1 MTHSPKKRVPQS
13 PAKRRSQ
20 SAATSRAQNLTQGRT
35 KIGPKSDRASTE
47 KADLHKASREIKPR
61 PTKNQPG
68 KHAARS
74 SHLPTHKLRRALR
87 QESLRPSELRDQA
100 FRRVIRSIPKGKVA
114 TYGQVAAAAGY
125 PLYHRAVARL
135 LRNDPPNSLPWQ
147 RVLGAGGEIKLR
159 LDSALEQRFRLELEG
174 VTFSGKRV
182 NLRLHQ
188 HQFRSWE
195 L

>member
-1 MTHSPKKRVPQS
+1 VT
-13 PAKRRSQ
+13 KRRP
-20 SAATSRAQNLTQGRT
+20 SRRPQPVAKLKR
-35 KIGPKSDRASTE
+35 KILKDG
-47 KADLHKASREIKPR
+47 
-61 PTKNQPG
+61 
-68 KHAARS
+68 
-74 SHLPTHKLRRALR
+74 
-87 QESLRPSELRDQA
+87 LRPNELRDQA

-147 RVLGAGGEIKLR
+147 RIVGAGGEIKLR

-182 NLRLHQ
+182 NLRAHQ
-188 HQFRSWE
+188 HKFRTWE